1 MTDNKAT
8 FATLNPATG
17 EEIVQVAEATKPDVD
32 FAVAA
37 AKRAFARG
45 STWRQMDASERGKL
59 LYRLADLV
67 ERDRVILASLDSLD
81 NGKPFAD
88 AYSIDLNLVIKCFR
102 YYAGWADKIYG
113 RTIPIDGNFL
123 AMTRLEPI
131 GVCAQIIPW
140 NFPLLVSA
148 FETDLPSFLPN

>member
-1 MTDNKAT
+1 M
-8 FATLNPATG
+8 
-17 EEIVQVAEATKPDVD
+17 AEATKPDVD

-88 AYSIDLNLVIKCFR
+88 AYNIDLHLVIKCFR
-102 YYAGWADKIYG
+102 YFAGWADKIFG

-123 AMTRLEPI
+123 SMTRLEPI

-140 NFPLLVSA
+140 NFPMLVRHLCRAGPLDILL
-148 FETDLPSFLPN
+148 LPPGELDQAR